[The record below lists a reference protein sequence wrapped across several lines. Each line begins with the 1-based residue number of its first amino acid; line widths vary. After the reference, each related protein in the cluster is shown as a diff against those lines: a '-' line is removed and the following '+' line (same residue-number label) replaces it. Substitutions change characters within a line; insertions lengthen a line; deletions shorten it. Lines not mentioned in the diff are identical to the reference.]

1 MSLSETVILKL
12 FLPGE
17 VVSGNFRQ
25 DLLTIQVIDI

>member
-1 MSLSETVILKL
+1 MSLLAKLILKL
-12 FLPGE
+12 FLPDK